1 VSAPLSEQ
9 QLAEVRTAAVRA
21 VERHPSTTFMAPCE
35 SLADAVL
42 DAVLP
47 ALLARVTEMERLRAS
62 ATGAHRRIEE
72 VLDYLAEKDAVQLSE
87 DAGVMGF
94 HIVAVLDGPGPTAAE
109 RAEQRAK
116 AAQQQ
121 ADYAEAVAT
130 VARLE
135 QKRVELERIANAERE
150 RVAEL
155 ERQAAADVTVYRAS
169 HDSIV
174 IGHYTTAAAAREHC
188 EAYVQREHPGAV
200 LDWIADEDDE
210 LSPAELA
217 EQVGDEES
225 LTGYVVTPV
234 TVAAA
239 YDPDGDE

>member
-1 VSAPLSEQ
+1 VNARGVSS
-9 QLAEVRTAAVRA
+9 LAGVIHAAMQTHSTAAGIAMA
-21 VERHPSTTFMAPCE
+21 V
-35 SLADAVL
+35 DA
-42 DAVLP
+42 AG
-47 ALLARVTEMERLRAS
+47 LLMSPETAAEIERLRAS

-72 VLDYLAEKDAVQLSE
+72 VLDY
-87 DAGVMGF
+87 
-94 HIVAVLDGPGPTAAE
+94 
-109 RAEQRAK
+109 
-116 AAQQQ
+116 
-121 ADYAEAVAT
+121 YAEAVAT

-135 QKRVELERIANAERE
+135 QKRVELERIANTERE

-155 ERQAAADVTVYRAS
+155 ERHAAADVTVYRAS
-169 HDSIV
+169 HESIV

-234 TVAAA
+234 SVAAA

>member
-1 VSAPLSEQ
+1 VNARGVSS
-9 QLAEVRTAAVRA
+9 LAGVIHAAMQTHSTAAGIAMA
-21 VERHPSTTFMAPCE
+21 V
-35 SLADAVL
+35 DA
-42 DAVLP
+42 AG
-47 ALLARVTEMERLRAS
+47 LLMSPETAAEIERLRAS

-135 QKRVELERIANAERE
+135 QKRVELERIANTERE

-155 ERQAAADVTVYRAS
+155 ERHAAADVTVYRAS
-169 HDSIV
+169 HESIV

-234 TVAAA
+234 SVAAA